1 MALKVIGAGLPRTAT
16 LTQKVALEMLGFGP
30 CYHMVNVLGNLDLLY
45 QWRAALNGDADW
57 EQIFGDCQSEVDW
70 PGSFYYKELMAIYP
84 DAKVLLSVRPADA
97 WDRSM
102 RATILDTVTGGDTI
116 AGHLSCAARQINKKW
131 DDYLSLMTDMWI
143 RQGVVSPDGRQPL
156 DLERAFVDH
165 TEQVKQAVPEDKLLV
180 WTASDG
186 WEPLCEFLEVDV
198 PDAPFPRLNDSDTYT
213 GRIIDMSLG
222 TVGNWWTEQKSAAEG
237 AAASA

>member
-45 QWRAALNGDADW
+45 QWRTALNGDADW

-70 PGSFYYKELMAIYP
+70 PGSFYYQELMELYP
-84 DAKVLLSVRPADA
+84 DAKVLLSVRPPDA
-97 WDRSM
+97 WERSM
-102 RATILDTVTGGDTI
+102 RATILDTVCGFDTI

-131 DDYLSLMTDMWI
+131 DDYLSLMTDMWVQ
-143 RQGVVSPDGRQPL
+143 QGVVGADGRAAP
-156 DLERAFVDH
+156 DLQRVFADH
-165 TEQVKQAVPEDKLLV
+165 TEKVKQTVPSERLLV
-180 WTASDG
+180 WTATDG

-198 PDAPFPRLNDSDTYT
+198 PDAPFPRLNDSGSYT

-222 TVGNWWTEQKSAAEG
+222 TVGNWWSEQKAAAESAAT
-237 AAASA
+237 AA